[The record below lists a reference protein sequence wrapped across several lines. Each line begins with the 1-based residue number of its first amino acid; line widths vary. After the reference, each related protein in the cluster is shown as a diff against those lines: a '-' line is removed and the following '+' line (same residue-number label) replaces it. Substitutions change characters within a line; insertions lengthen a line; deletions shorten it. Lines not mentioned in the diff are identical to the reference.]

1 MRFVLPVTVIRP
13 TAVMSWPLFAVYK
26 NEGPP
31 SAAVRAFLDF
41 LEDSCNQVHEDVP
54 AAGKPG

>member
-1 MRFVLPVTVIRP
+1 ML
-13 TAVMSWPLFAVYK
+13 SWPLFAVYK